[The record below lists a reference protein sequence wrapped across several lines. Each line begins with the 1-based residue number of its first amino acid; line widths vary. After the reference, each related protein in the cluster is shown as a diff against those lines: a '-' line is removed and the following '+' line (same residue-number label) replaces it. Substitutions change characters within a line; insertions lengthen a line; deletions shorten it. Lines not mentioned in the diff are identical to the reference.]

1 MRNYIQDDLI
11 SNKEST
17 NFNTYREY
25 KYIAKFKNKNEQY
38 IRIFSSNLDYF
49 YTLKMVFNLKITGI
63 EKIN

>member
-11 SNKEST
+11 LNKEST
-17 NFNTYREY
+17 NFNIYREY

>member
-1 MRNYIQDDLI
+1 MRNYIQDDLY

-17 NFNTYREY
+17 NFNIYREY
-25 KYIAKFKNKNEQY
+25 TYIAKFKNKNEQY

-49 YTLKMVFNLKITGI
+49 YILKMVFNLKIIGI

>member
-1 MRNYIQDDLI
+1 MRNYIQDDLC

-17 NFNTYREY
+17 NFNIYREY